1 MTKVLK
7 QPTREW
13 KYRDD
18 RATECDDFH
27 FFAANVYGYK
37 YSNDLIDVVDYMK
50 RQGYYFA
57 IWRVALPPETQ
68 YEIRNY
74 CPVVDE
80 DKLEYMGAYE
90 PYEKP
95 ADPDPVFP
103 QIDIDIDDEELMDEY
118 DYDEFF
124 KILQRYAARA
134 GYPADKWSVTI
145 DKPLSIELFDIE
157 DENNTYE

>member
-18 RATECDDFH
+18 RANECEDFH
-27 FFAANVYGYK
+27 FFASNVYGYK
-37 YSNDLIDVVDYMK
+37 HTNDLIDIVEYMK
-50 RQGYYFA
+50 RQGHYFA
-57 IWRVALPPETQ
+57 IWRVNLPPKTS

-74 CPVVDE
+74 CPVVDD

-95 ADPDPVFP
+95 ADPDPIFP
-103 QIDIDIDDEELMDEY
+103 QIDIDIDDEELMSEE

-124 KILQRYAARA
+124 KILQRYAERA
-134 GYPADKWSVTI
+134 GYPAKKYSVSI
-145 DKPLSIELFDIE
+145 DQPLSIELFDFE
-157 DENNTYE
+157 DENNTHE